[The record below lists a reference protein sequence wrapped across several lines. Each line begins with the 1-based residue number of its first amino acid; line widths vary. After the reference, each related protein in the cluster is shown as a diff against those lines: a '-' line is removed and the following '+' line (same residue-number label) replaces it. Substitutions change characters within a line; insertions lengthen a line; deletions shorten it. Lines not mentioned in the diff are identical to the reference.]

1 MAKEIK
7 IQAGT
12 LAAGA
17 ALFIAAVIWSGRAML
32 ENEVRFA
39 LFLAVYLVVAFHSFY
54 SISSSLARKKL
65 EKEHLLMVIATV
77 GALAV
82 GHYAEAVAAMLL
94 FQIGCILEAVSVDRT
109 KRTIEKFIDI
119 RPAYATRKEEDG
131 EVQVEPS
138 QLELGD
144 VIIIKPGERVPV
156 DAVILNGNTSL
167 DTKALTGEAM
177 PDSVGP
183 GSRIYSGSINMTGV
197 VEAQVKK
204 LYKDSTVS
212 RIMEL
217 VEGAQQQK
225 ADSEGFVRKFTRI
238 YTPVAVL
245 AALLIMVCP
254 PLFITGSGWETWIYR
269 GMIVLIAA
277 CPTGLILSVPIAFL
291 GGIASAAHQGIV
303 VKGGNYLEMLAK
315 VDTFV
320 FDKTGTLTEGT
331 FTVTRVRPEGLTK
344 EELLEITAH
353 VESYSNHPIAQ
364 SLMSAYG
371 GTYDPE
377 RVTDVEEMPGYGI
390 SASYNGSRVH
400 IGNLRMM
407 EEQGLAVEQVKTI
420 GTVIYVARE
429 DQYAGYIVIEDR
441 IRDNARWTM
450 KMLRERYNAVLVM
463 LTGDSRAAGNAVAK
477 ELQLDYTYTELMP
490 EDKLEQ
496 MEEFMQYQYE
506 AERVACV
513 GDGIND
519 APVLARADVGIAM
532 GALGSDAAI
541 EAADIVLL
549 EDELPKVVDA
559 VRIARET
566 VRVVSQNI
574 NFALIMKFVVL
585 LLAAAGYITMW
596 ESVFTDVGVM
606 IISIINAAGVVKYSV

>member
-7 IQAGT
+7 MQAGILT
-12 LAAGA
+12 AGA
-17 ALFIAAVIWSGRAML
+17 VLFIAAVIVSGRAML
-32 ENEVRFA
+32 ENEVRFF
-39 LFLAVYLVVAFHSFY
+39 LFLAVYLVVSFHSFY
-54 SISSSLARKKL
+54 SISSSLVQKKL

-82 GHYAEAVAAMLL
+82 GHYMEAVAAMLL

-109 KRTIEKFIDI
+109 RRTIEKFIDI
-119 RPAYATRKEEDG
+119 RPAFATRKEESG

-138 QLELGD
+138 QLEPGD

-197 VEAQVKK
+197 VEAQVKR

-217 VEGAQQQK
+217 VEGAQKQK
-225 ADSEGFVRKFTRI
+225 AESEGFVRKFTRI

-291 GGIASAAHQGIV
+291 GGIASAARQGIV

-331 FTVTRVRPEGLTK
+331 FTVTRVRPEGITR

-371 GTYDPE
+371 GEY
-377 RVTDVEEMPGYGI
+377 DVEEMPGYGI

-407 EEQGLAVEQVKTI
+407 EEQGLAVEQVRTI

-429 DQYAGYIVIEDR
+429 DRYAGYIVIEDQ
-441 IRDNARWTM
+441 IRENARWTM
-450 KMLRERYNAVLVM
+450 KMLREKYNAVLVM

-477 ELQLDYTYTELMP
+477 ELQLDYAYTELMP

-541 EAADIVLL
+541 EAADIILL

-559 VRIARET
+559 VRIAKET

-606 IISIINAAGVVKYSV
+606 IISIINAAGVVKYSA

>member
-7 IQAGT
+7 IQAGM

-17 ALFIAAVIWSGRAML
+17 ALFIAAVILSGRAML

-39 LFLAVYLVVAFHSFY
+39 LFLAVYLVVSFHSLY
-54 SISSSLARKKL
+54 SISSSLVRKKL

-82 GHYAEAVAAMLL
+82 GNYVEAVAAMLL
-94 FQIGCILEAVSVDRT
+94 FQIGCILESVSVDRT
-109 KRTIEKFIDI
+109 RRTMEQFIDI
-119 RPAYATRKEEDG
+119 RPAYATRKEKDG

-138 QLELGD
+138 QLEPGD

-177 PDSVGP
+177 PDSACP

-225 ADSEGFVRKFTRI
+225 ADSEVGVRKFTWI
-238 YTPVAVL
+238 YTSVAVL
-245 AALLIMVCP
+245 VAFFIMVYP
-254 PLFITGSGWETWIYR
+254 PLFITGSSWETWIYR
-269 GMIVLIAA
+269 GTIVLIAA
-277 CPTGLILSVPIAFL
+277 CPTGLLLSVSIAFL
-291 GGIASAAHQGIV
+291 GGIASAARQGIV
-303 VKGGNYLEMLAK
+303 VKGGNYLEILAK
-315 VDTFV
+315 ADTFV
-320 FDKTGTLTEGT
+320 FDKTGTLTEGN

-344 EELLEITAH
+344 KELLEITAH

-364 SLMSAYG
+364 SLMSACG
-371 GTYDPE
+371 GEYDPD
-377 RVTDVEEMPGYGI
+377 RVTDVEELPGYGI

-429 DQYAGYIVIEDR
+429 GQYAGYIVIEDR
-441 IRDNARWTM
+441 IRDNAGWTM
-450 KMLRERYNAVLVM
+450 KMLREKYNAVLVM
-463 LTGDSRAAGNAVAK
+463 FTGDSRAAGNAVAK
-477 ELQLDYTYTELMP
+477 ELQLDYAYTELMP

-496 MEEFMQYQYE
+496 LEEFMQYQYE
-506 AERVACV
+506 AESVACV

-519 APVLARADVGIAM
+519 APVLAGADVGIAM
-532 GALGSDAAI
+532 GALGSAAAI

-549 EDELPKVVDA
+549 KDELPKVVDA
-559 VRIARET
+559 VQIARET

-574 NFALIMKFVVL
+574 HFALIMKFVVL
-585 LLAAAGYITMW
+585 LLAAAGYITMC
-596 ESVFTDVGVM
+596 EAVFTDVGVM